1 MNAQERPASGR
12 PSFNRFLYYLLKPVG
27 PSLSPLKN
35 PGCEIRWGFGQGSF
49 TNGLLD
55 PAPAWR
61 PAHAGGLWF
70 NQILQPALRLRMV
83 PLRGTDR
90 ERSRIRG
97 GKNGEGRQTGERVG
111 VVPGSAAE
119 AF

>member
-1 MNAQERPASGR
+1 MAQECPVSGR
-12 PSFNRFLYYLLKPVG
+12 PSFNRFLYYLLQPVG
-27 PSLSPLKN
+27 PSLSPLKI

-61 PAHAGGLWF
+61 PAHAGGVVGSRLKC
-70 NQILQPALRLRMV
+70 PALRLQMV
-83 PLRGTDR
+83 PLRGTDC

-119 AF
+119 AD